1 MESQALKTGDVP
13 SPRRAE
19 CPASVRR
26 RGEYMDPFDPRL
38 YLPESRSPEM
48 EALIRKVEE
57 TLPIRIPQGKTTA
70 EIARAREEMMRGFQL
85 TKYVSK
91 RAVVWEIPV
100 GRERAEKVPLRIFPR
115 NRPRGVLLHIHGGG
129 WWAGTAD
136 MQDELL
142 ERYSER
148 LDVAVASVEYR
159 LAPEHPYPGA
169 PDDCELAARWLAE
182 NARSVFGSGR
192 LLIAG
197 ESAGAHLAAVT
208 LLRMRDRRHG
218 GGFAGVSLV
227 FGMYD
232 LSGLPSHTSQDH
244 RTLILNSRFLR
255 WIVDRFVPDPSIRKH
270 PDVSPL
276 YANLAGLPKALFT
289 VGTLDPLL
297 DDSLFMFA
305 RWIAAG
311 SPAELAVYP
320 GGVHGFIGMDPTPE
334 SLEANRRIEA
344 FLDRCLEE
352 PLGRTPS
359 ASSHGG
365 TQ

>member
-1 MESQALKTGDVP
+1 MKRGGVS

-19 CPASVRR
+19 SAAPPRR
-26 RGEYMDPFDPRL
+26 RSKYTDPFDPRL

-57 TLPIRIPQGKTTA
+57 TLSIRVPQGKTTD
-70 EIARAREEMMRGFQL
+70 EIARAREEMMQGFQL
-85 TKYVSK
+85 VKYVSK
-91 RAVVWEIPV
+91 RALWWEIPDHD
-100 GRERAEKVPLRIFPR
+100 RKVALRVFPR
-115 NRPRGVLLHIHGGG
+115 NCPRGVLLHIHGGG

-159 LAPEHPYPGA
+159 LAPEYPYPAA
-169 PDDCELAARWLAE
+169 PDDCELAARWLAG

-192 LLIAG
+192 LLVAG

-208 LLRMRDRRHG
+208 LLRMRDTRYG
-218 GGFAGVSLV
+218 GAFAGASLV

-232 LSGLPSHTSQDH
+232 LSGLPSHTSQDD
-244 RTLILNSRFLR
+244 RNLILNSRLLR
-255 WIVDRFVPDPSIRKH
+255 WIVDRFVPDPSVRKH

-276 YANLAGLPKALFT
+276 YANLAGLPRALFT

-297 DDSLFMFA
+297 DDSLFMFS

-311 SPAELAVYP
+311 SPADLAVYP

-334 SLEANRRIEA
+334 SIEADRRIEA
-344 FLDRCLEE
+344 FLAQCLEE
-352 PLGRTPS
+352 APGETPS
-359 ASSHGG
+359 A
-365 TQ
+365 

>member
-1 MESQALKTGDVP
+1 VKTGGAS
-13 SPRRAE
+13 SPFRTE
-19 CPASVRR
+19 SPASAGR
-26 RGEYMDPFDPRL
+26 RGKYMDPFDPRL
-38 YLPESRSPEM
+38 YLPESRSPQM

-70 EIARAREEMMRGFQL
+70 EIARAREEMMQGFQL
-85 TKYVSK
+85 VKYVSK
-91 RAVVWEIPV
+91 RAVVWEIPDH
-100 GRERAEKVPLRIFPR
+100 EKKVALRVFPR

-142 ERYSER
+142 EGYSES

-159 LAPEHPYPGA
+159 LAPEHPYPAA
-169 PDDCELAARWLAE
+169 PDDCEVAARWLAE

-192 LLIAG
+192 LLVAG

-208 LLRMRDRRHG
+208 LLRMRNRGHG
-218 GGFAGVSLV
+218 GAFAGASLV

-244 RTLILNSRFLR
+244 RTLILNSGFLR
-255 WIVDRFVPDPSIRKH
+255 WIVDRFVPDPSMRRH

-297 DDSLFMFA
+297 DDSLFLFA

-334 SLEANRRIEA
+334 SIEANRRIEA
-344 FLDRCLEE
+344 FLAQCLE
-352 PLGRTPS
+352 GR
-359 ASSHGG
+359 
-365 TQ
+365 